1 MTLSDLL
8 KERPMIE
15 CNFIF
20 CLYKAPE
27 EIPIYKA
34 LRSGTDIITE
44 DGRFYLNLARA
55 MYDAGLRTFDEISI
69 LTFVSKSPAIQAKY
83 EKRGG
88 YATVEEIV
96 SLL

>member
-44 DGRFYLNLARA
+44 DGRFYLNLART

-69 LTFVSKSPAIQAKY
+69 LTFVSKSPAIQAEY

-88 YATVEEIV
+88 YATV
-96 SLL
+96 